1 MANLAYRTRAGSAPG
16 QKSRVYF
23 CCHPDDFSLYFPTVS
38 AEILALQDC
47 TVWYRQPSGAPGDSD
62 FWDDLA
68 RMQLFVIPVTGR
80 FLRQKNDALSRE
92 FSFAMTHHIPV
103 LPLLQEPGLE
113 ELFDTVC
120 GDLQV
125 LDRFSQDDTTASYQ
139 EKLRRFLSS
148 ALLGDELGCMVNH
161 VFRGSIFLSYRK
173 KDRRHAQA
181 LMQRIHRSPE
191 LRDIAIWYDE
201 FLVPGED
208 FSDTIRQAL
217 HSSDLFV
224 LTVTPNILE
233 AGNYVLSDEYPLACG
248 LKKRI
253 IPVEMVPVDQP
264 LLQQALP
271 GLPPCLRV
279 DAPDFDDQLHRALA
293 DADLPPRDNSPQRDY
308 LLGLA
313 YLHGIGAELDT
324 EKAAE
329 LFFSAAAQNHTEAM
343 EQLSAMYR
351 TGSGFTRSIPN
362 ALYWQR
368 CRVEALKARC
378 TEEADDNTRAYLAA
392 LRGLG
397 EELVQLR
404 DNREA
409 EPVLRQ
415 HLAECLALAQ
425 REPENGE
432 ISRQLI
438 GSHEVLGKFL
448 YARRDYHAALEQFQ
462 AALTVAEAEHQRRNT
477 ASTYWTLASCQLNMG
492 KVYQQLGQPRPALY
506 HCYRFHGAAKLQA
519 EKSGTSAALADLATS
534 HSALAQLY
542 RRLNEVDKALDH
554 HQAAVQ
560 LRTQL
565 AEETDD
571 PQARRALADC
581 HEELGIFLRQLKNWA
596 AAAEH
601 AQSAY
606 VLRTQLAKDD
616 GDTDALHRASAQY
629 YASMGA
635 LHLQQEDYRGAAEHF
650 GRESDYLT
658 ALAADGKESS
668 LQELANAL
676 RKQAVAY
683 RAGGEPEKA
692 RASAEKAVAVCSRL
706 SDEQSGPTMLGTHA
720 NCRQLL
726 AYILANLRRPD
737 EAAGQFRRAAALYKL
752 LTDRVLSKENMNN
765 LAIAQFN
772 LGLFAR
778 GQEKLDAFRAARRIW
793 ETFLEKDISLPNTR
807 QYLDKVNAK
816 LAEAEKQ
823 QKS

>member
-1 MANLAYRTRAGSAPG
+1 MANLAYRTRAGSVPG
-16 QKSRVYF
+16 QKSRIYF
-23 CCHPDDFSLYFPTVS
+23 CCHPDDFSLYFPSVS

-47 TVWYRQPSGAPGDSD
+47 AVWYRQQPDQPYDGD

-68 RMQLFVIPVTGR
+68 RMQLFVVPVTER
-80 FLRQKNDALSRE
+80 FLRKKSSALSRE

-113 ELFDTVC
+113 ALFDAIC

-125 LDRFSQDDTTASYQ
+125 LNRFAQDDTTAPYQ
-139 EKLRRFLSS
+139 EKLRHFLSS
-148 ALLGDELGCMVNH
+148 ALLGDELERKVNS

-173 KDRRHAQA
+173 KDRQHAQA
-181 LMQRIHRSPE
+181 LMQRIHRSPD

-224 LTVTPNILE
+224 LAVTPNVLE
-233 AGNYVLSDEYPLACG
+233 AGNYVLSDEYPLACD
-248 LKKRI
+248 LQKRI
-253 IPVEMVPVDQP
+253 IPVEMVPVEHQ

-271 GLPPCLRV
+271 GLPPCLRAA
-279 DAPDFDDQLHRALA
+279 APDFDDQLRRALE
-293 DADLPPRDNSPQRDY
+293 DAGLPPRDASPQRDY

-313 YLHGIGAELDT
+313 YLHGAGAEPDT

-329 LFFSAAAQNHTEAM
+329 LFFSAAAQSHTDAM
-343 EQLSAMYR
+343 EQLAAMYR
-351 TGSGFTRSIPN
+351 TGNGFTRSIPK

-368 CRVEALKARC
+368 RRIEVLKALC
-378 TEEADDNTRAYLAA
+378 TESADNNTWAYLSA

-397 EELVQLR
+397 DELVQLR
-404 DNREA
+404 DNQEA

-415 HLAECLALAQ
+415 HLDECLALAES
-425 REPENGE
+425 EPENEE
-432 ISRQLI
+432 INHQLI
-438 GSHEVLGKFL
+438 GSREALGKFFH
-448 YARRDYHAALEQFQ
+448 ARNDYHTALEQFR
-462 AALTVAEAEHQRRNT
+462 AALTVAESEHQRRNT
-477 ASTYWTLASCQLNMG
+477 ASTYWTLATCHLNMG
-492 KVYQQLGQPRPALY
+492 KVYQQLGQPRLALY

-542 RRLNEVDKALDH
+542 RWLNETDKALAH
-554 HQAAVQ
+554 HKAALQ
-560 LRTQL
+560 IRTQL
-565 AEETDD
+565 AEETAD
-571 PQARRALADC
+571 PQARRTLAAC
-581 HEELGIFLRQLKNWA
+581 HEQLGIFRRQLKNWS

-601 AQSAY
+601 ARSAY
-606 VLRTQLAKDD
+606 TLRTQLARDA

-635 LHLQQEDYRGAAEHF
+635 LHHQQGDYRAAAGHF
-650 GRESDYLT
+650 GHESDYLT
-658 ALAADGKESS
+658 ALSADGKESS
-668 LQELANAL
+668 LQDLANAL

-683 RAGGEPEKA
+683 RAGGEPDKA
-692 RASAEKAVAVCSRL
+692 RDSAEKAVAVCDRL
-706 SDEQSGPTMLGTHA
+706 PGGQVGPTMLGTHA
-720 NCRQLL
+720 NCCQLL
-726 AYILANLRRPD
+726 AYILLDLNRSGD
-737 EAAGQFRRAAALYKL
+737 AAGQFRRAVSLHKL
-752 LTDRVLSKENMNN
+752 LADRVLSKENMNN

-772 LGLFAR
+772 LGLFVR

-793 ETFLEKDISLPNTR
+793 ETFLEKDISLPNTQ

-816 LAEAEKQ
+816 LAEAEA
-823 QKS
+823 QKNE